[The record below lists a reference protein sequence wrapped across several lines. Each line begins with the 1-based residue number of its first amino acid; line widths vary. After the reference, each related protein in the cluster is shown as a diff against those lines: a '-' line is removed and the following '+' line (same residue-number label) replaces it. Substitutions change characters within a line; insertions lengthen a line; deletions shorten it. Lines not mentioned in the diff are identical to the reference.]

1 VGKLSDARWLAT
13 KAKELVA
20 KNDAK
25 VKEALEKAAGVVDS
39 RTKGKYSDK
48 IEGAVSKAKEAVD
61 KLPDRASAAQDPPG
75 AAPAAPPASPSAPTA
90 PGEAEPPPGPPSDQ
104 AG

>member
-1 VGKLSDARWLAT
+1 VGRLNDARRLAA

-39 RTKGKYSDK
+39 RTKGRYSDK
-48 IEGAVSKAKEAVD
+48 IDGAVAKAKEAVD
-61 KLPDRASAAQDPPG
+61 KLPDRASAA
-75 AAPAAPPASPSAPTA
+75 
-90 PGEAEPPPGPPSDQ
+90 AEPPQPEPPQPEPPQPEPPGPEGP
-104 AG
+104 APTT